1 MSLTE
6 PQPPPAEGLRERHRR
21 RTEAVLEEAAL
32 ALFEARGFDFVTVDD
47 IAAEADVSRRTFFRY
62 FATKEDVVLA
72 DQPRRQEELRQALA
86 ARPPDEPALTAL
98 RYALLSL
105 ADGHEQDRE
114 RLLRRARIMR
124 ATPSLQIRWMATQ
137 RAWEQAVTDMVAQRL
152 GVDPLVDLR
161 PGVVAA
167 ATLASLR
174 TAISLWVTGDGRGD
188 LHAMVGQ
195 ALDLL
200 DGGLQR
206 GVR

>member
-6 PQPPPAEGLRERHRR
+6 QPTLPAEGLRERHRR

-32 ALFEARGFDFVTVDD
+32 RLFETRGFDLVTVDD

-72 DQPRRQEELRQALA
+72 DQPRRQEELREALA
-86 ARPPDEPALTAL
+86 ARPPGEPVLTAL
-98 RYALLSL
+98 RHAVLSL
-105 ADGHEQDRE
+105 ADAHEQDRD
-114 RLLRRARIMR
+114 RLLRRARIVR
-124 ATPSLQIRWMATQ
+124 ATPSLQVRSVGTM
-137 RAWEQAVTDMVAQRL
+137 RAWEQAVTDMVAEQL

-174 TAISLWVTGDGRGD
+174 TAISLWVTGEGRGD
-188 LHAMVGQ
+188 LRGLVTQ

-200 DGGLQR
+200 DGGLQD
-206 GVR
+206 GVS